1 MPKKVPS
8 YLKGLV
14 ETRARAAGDLE
25 RYTRIMAEVSAKVA
39 GARAEIDACD
49 RLIRKF
55 DARLKPELIEP
66 LRTHRYGGRG
76 GLRAALVEYLQ
87 AVYPAAATSTEI
99 AFELQI
105 KFGFDFQTADERDR
119 WLRGAMTRALK
130 DLSDKGLVERLHDPA
145 ARNGK
150 VGRWRFRTASNLGPN
165 SMLDKLAA
173 AGEELAEESDVSC
186 RVPVLRVHE

>member
-55 DARLKPELIEP
+55 DTRLKPELIEP
-66 LRTHRYGGRG
+66 LRTHPYGGRG

-105 KFGFDFQTADERDR
+105 MFGFDFQTADERDR

-130 DLSDKGLVERLHDPA
+130 DLADKGLVERLHDPA
-145 ARNGK
+145 ARDGK
-150 VGRWRFRTASNLGPN
+150 VGRWRLRPGTTSGADA
-165 SMLDKLAA
+165 MLDKLTA
-173 AGEELAEESDVSC
+173 AGEELVEEPSPSEGS
-186 RVPVLRVHE
+186 PALGS